1 MGTDVALSPTA
12 QRGPVRALRAGL
24 ATRRARQSRDWR
36 LAGIYLSL
44 GLMGFCIA
52 AAASSM
58 GAAAFGMALAPLGI
72 VWYAYRT
79 HAAEKALVRVRSED
93 LHRVTAMVA
102 ASPDLMLRLDRRGE
116 VLGGNAA

>member
-1 MGTDVALSPTA
+1 MGADVALSPAA
-12 QRGPVRALRAGL
+12 QRSPFRALTAGL

-36 LAGIYLSL
+36 LAAIYFSL

-52 AAASSM
+52 AASSST

-79 HAAEKALVRVRSED
+79 HAARWLRSPVP
-93 LHRVTAMVA
+93 LA
-102 ASPDLMLRLDRRGE
+102 RLFRQNLLE
-116 VLGGNAA
+116 